1 MFSFHCKLG
10 LLRISTG
17 LDSETHVYSL
27 WVRKSSATSAGSS
40 ASRRITHTIES
51 LSGPYIVLDNQA
63 MGIIGD
69 GLEILKLVNMGSLMI
84 PTQS

>member
-1 MFSFHCKLG
+1 MFSFHCKLD

-27 WVRKSSATSAGSS
+27 WVRKSSATSAGSG
-40 ASRRITHTIES
+40 SRRIIHTIES